1 MCRERS
7 SMRVWKTHGENVK
20 KNVLRLKHLRKLISQ
35 LHATIGFGIQIQ
47 PQEFALFHQVC
58 LVTSLFTR
66 KYLKHLSNPVS
77 LSVRRRCL

>member
-35 LHATIGFGIQIQ
+35 LHATIGFGIQTQ
-47 PQEFALFHQVC
+47 TEDTREFALFHQVF
-58 LVTSLFTR
+58 L
-66 KYLKHLSNPVS
+66 
-77 LSVRRRCL
+77 